1 MQKGAVVRKFLNLIL
16 PFLLAMPVACATLDP
31 TPGFTSVSYS
41 AHDAGGSQGA
51 ARSISAEGLVEGSHM
66 RGGGRGRPPSFSFSQ
81 ETAHPE
87 DMAEIVALA
96 RRLYGGAGA
105 PAVPPVG
112 VSFRKLAVSY
122 ADGQVRSFYLPDTAK
137 TFEREELQR
146 LLAIVAGYR
155 AGYW

>member
-1 MQKGAVVRKFLNLIL
+1 MHKFLNLIL
-16 PFLLAMPVACATLDP
+16 SFLLAMPAACATFDP

-41 AHDAGGSQGA
+41 VHDAGGSQGA
-51 ARSISAEGLVEGSHM
+51 VRSISAEGLVEGSHM
-66 RGGGRGRPPSFSFSQ
+66 RGGGGAGRPPSFSFSQ
-81 ETAHPE
+81 ETARPE
-87 DMAEIVALA
+87 DMAEIAALA

-105 PAVPPVG
+105 PAVAPVG

-122 ADGQVRSFYLPDTAK
+122 ADGQVHSFYLPDTAK

-146 LLAIVAGYR
+146 LLAIVAAYR